1 MKDFGVMHVLP
12 EKLRDLLKT
21 PVGTLVDEKG
31 LIKLLK
37 NDKNIISIGDHVTYT
52 LLKNDIEPSFCVV
65 DFKTRR
71 GKCPKKIVKTLKSF
85 GKKSIVVENP
95 PGTISDD
102 LINTIKLAIENLN
115 IGSLRIEVIG
125 EEDLASLPAIFYAP
139 PDATIIYGLPNKG
152 VLVVKPTREMK
163 QKVEEVLDEM

>member
-1 MKDFGVMHVLP
+1 MAVLP

-37 NDKNIISIGDHVTYT
+37 DEKSIISIGDQVTYT

-65 DFKTRR
+65 DFKIKR
-71 GKCPKKIVKTLKSF
+71 GKCPKEIIETLKSF

-95 PGTISDD
+95 PGTISED
-102 LINTIKLAIENLN
+102 LLKTIKLAIENLKV
-115 IGSLRIEVIG
+115 GSLRIEVIG

-152 VLVVKPTREMK
+152 VLVVKPTKDMK
-163 QKVEEVLDEM
+163 KKVKEVLDEM